1 MAAHVTDEELSHAEK
16 RQDRP
21 VVQHPVPN
29 CSCNKCNR
37 VEKRGEEGEGGEW
50 GLRVVKAEQKQKD
63 TEHCLQQSAKT
74 EIIIFLSPVF
84 KLLRRQT
91 LSQHPK
97 KPPVK
102 SLYSNIEMTMKKKQM
117 ILYIFFF
124 ECVRVYNIYIY
135 IYLYFFMYI
144 TLLAHTCTRPRR
156 DTQAHKNKHSKKD
169 SHATHFFFL
178 LRGKQKESK
187 KIKRKYDSEQKKG
200 EIN

>member
-1 MAAHVTDEELSHAEK
+1 M
-16 RQDRP
+16 R
-21 VVQHPVPN
+21 
-29 CSCNKCNR
+29 
-37 VEKRGEEGEGGEW
+37 RGRGEW

-135 IYLYFFMYI
+135 IFIFLYVYN
-144 TLLAHTCTRPRR
+144 LACTHMHTSMKRHAGSQK
-156 DTQAHKNKHSKKD
+156 QAPEKGQSRH
-169 SHATHFFFL
+169 TFFFL
-178 LRGKQKESK
+178 LRGKKESK
-187 KIKRKYDSEQKKG
+187 K
-200 EIN
+200 

>member
-1 MAAHVTDEELSHAEK
+1 M
-16 RQDRP
+16 
-21 VVQHPVPN
+21 QHPVPN

-37 VEKRGEEGEGGEW
+37 VEKRGEEGEGGGEW

-84 KLLRRQT
+84 KLLCRQT

-135 IYLYFFMYI
+135 IFIFLYVYN
-144 TLLAHTCTRPRR
+144 LARTHMHTSMKRHAGSQK
-156 DTQAHKNKHSKKD
+156 QALEKGQSRH
-169 SHATHFFFL
+169 TFFFL